1 MITSDIGEQEF
12 QIRIGSKVVT
22 SDGHA
27 LGKVS
32 ALLPDRFTVE
42 KGLLSKRQTTIPR
55 SAINT
60 YDPDGSGTVYLK
72 ATQDDANADNWTVR
86 P

>member
-22 SDGHA
+22 ADGHA

-32 ALLPDRFTVE
+32 ALRRIGLPWR
-42 KGLLSKRQTTIPR
+42 R
-55 SAINT
+55 A
-60 YDPDGSGTVYLK
+60 
-72 ATQDDANADNWTVR
+72 
-86 P
+86 